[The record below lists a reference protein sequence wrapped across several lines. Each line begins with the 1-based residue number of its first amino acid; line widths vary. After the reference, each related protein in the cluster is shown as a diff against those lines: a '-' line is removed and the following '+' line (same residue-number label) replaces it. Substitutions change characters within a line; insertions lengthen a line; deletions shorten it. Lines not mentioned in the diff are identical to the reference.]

1 MPIAFTIGFP
11 SVIYILFNDPNWL
24 KVVPQRIFHGMNSF
38 VFLAI
43 PFFIMV
49 GEIMSESKITDR
61 IIHFTDSLVGHVRGG
76 FAQVNVISSMFFA
89 GISGAAL
96 ADVAGLGSVFIPA
109 MEKNGY
115 DLASEIDVKE
125 FKVTIEMLKKK

>member
-1 MPIAFTIGFP
+1 
-11 SVIYILFNDPNWL
+11 
-24 KVVPQRIFHGMNSF
+24 
-38 VFLAI
+38 
-43 PFFIMV
+43 
-49 GEIMSESKITDR
+49 MSESKITDR